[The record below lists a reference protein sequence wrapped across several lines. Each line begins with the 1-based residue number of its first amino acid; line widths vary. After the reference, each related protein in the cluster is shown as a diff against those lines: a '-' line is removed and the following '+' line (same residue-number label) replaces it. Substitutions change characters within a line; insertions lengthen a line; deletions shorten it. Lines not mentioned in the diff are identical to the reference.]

1 MAEVDRSVAHPV
13 QIFLSGFQP
22 IGIHSW
28 LVRLHSAMDRFQES
42 FAERGDLEGRNWIGM
57 TQNRLANS
65 ARMNSNCAIQRSRRA
80 DILI

>member
-1 MAEVDRSVAHPV
+1 
-13 QIFLSGFQP
+13 
-22 IGIHSW
+22 
-28 LVRLHSAMDRFQES
+28 MDRFQES